1 MLNEMSGSLGIE
13 LPSALGGKATCRK
26 DEMQSIPPEIAYI
39 SPTLILG
46 KLFPTDIKHQI
57 N

>member
-1 MLNEMSGSLGIE
+1 MLNETSGSLGIE

-39 SPTLILG
+39 SPTLILN